1 MEIGTIAMMLGLGK
15 TTYDLS
21 STLRQ
26 LFAPE
31 DASKTGVGN
40 LIDPL
45 IDVASLATGY
55 AGRNV
60 PSAGKKVLNY
70 LKGVSQAQTG
80 LNLIES
86 GASGTHAVGIE
97 NMDQSVISEMADI
110 PKTAQKFST
119 PKLNL
124 LHGLG
129 FNNDLFPAEQIN
141 NRNSVFENTRNV
153 ITALQDP
160 EAPPPTI
167 NDKSPSM
174 QSLLDVDTSS
184 YSPVE
189 ENQRML
195 SGFANF
201 NTLVNDRP
209 EKLNSRDMADIAMKT
224 TSPVL
229 EHANNFKTHRDALLA
244 QSMYP
249 FFDKKQ
255 TIGSFNIDSA
265 MKYIA
270 NIPDSTVL
278 DEVSNVFKDRLPVGK
293 IAENSISKHIAF
305 ANKSLREFNPEKPE
319 VVKDINGLFD
329 LTNPET
335 ANLKFTQL
343 YNIADDVGGDP
354 TLRNLLTRYKDLH
367 AMKGL
372 TNNMPN
378 AQSVSNLNALKFA
391 SIRNNTQNLN
401 IGDGTGSLI
410 KSSAYINST
419 SRALHESIVDRNQ
432 YNNGIIGN
440 IPMTDYDAMK
450 DLIPDLTA
458 DVFSMERIIDDS
470 SKLLRNVSTPYL
482 INRLKTMKKDKV
494 KYLLDNILWKKQ

>member
-189 ENQRML
+189 ENQ
-195 SGFANF
+195 
-201 NTLVNDRP
+201 
-209 EKLNSRDMADIAMKT
+209 
-224 TSPVL
+224 
-229 EHANNFKTHRDALLA
+229 
-244 QSMYP
+244 
-249 FFDKKQ
+249 
-255 TIGSFNIDSA
+255 
-265 MKYIA
+265 
-270 NIPDSTVL
+270 
-278 DEVSNVFKDRLPVGK
+278 
-293 IAENSISKHIAF
+293 
-305 ANKSLREFNPEKPE
+305 
-319 VVKDINGLFD
+319 
-329 LTNPET
+329 
-335 ANLKFTQL
+335 
-343 YNIADDVGGDP
+343 
-354 TLRNLLTRYKDLH
+354 
-367 AMKGL
+367 
-372 TNNMPN
+372 
-378 AQSVSNLNALKFA
+378 
-391 SIRNNTQNLN
+391 
-401 IGDGTGSLI
+401 
-410 KSSAYINST
+410 
-419 SRALHESIVDRNQ
+419 
-432 YNNGIIGN
+432 
-440 IPMTDYDAMK
+440 
-450 DLIPDLTA
+450 
-458 DVFSMERIIDDS
+458 
-470 SKLLRNVSTPYL
+470 
-482 INRLKTMKKDKV
+482 
-494 KYLLDNILWKKQ
+494 